1 MNQMVRS
8 PKQLGAFIHNIR
20 TRRNLTQQALADLVG
35 TGQKTISRIENG
47 HEGTK
52 LETIFSLIAALDLDI
67 QLAPR
72 AKGGT
77 DISDIF

>member
-1 MNQMVRS
+1 MNSMVRS
-8 PKQLGAFIHNIR
+8 PKQFGALIHNAR

-52 LETIFSLIAALDLDI
+52 LETIFSLIAALDLDM

-72 AKGGT
+72 SKGGT
-77 DISDIF
+77 DIGDIF